1 MAIEIR
7 YARLDEYPRISDFLD
22 KHWAKDHVYTRR
34 RDLFD
39 WTFHRP
45 RHWDSGQYSFSLAM
59 DGEDLVGIL
68 GGIPFT
74 LNRFGETSKAIWIVN
89 YVIRPDYR
97 RGATALQLL
106 SSFRRQE
113 FSAVVAFGINPA
125 TAAIYQVLRG
135 QVLPEIPRHFLVMP
149 RQGARL
155 ARALKIAYPDWS
167 DERAVSLTSSF
178 ELAQLPAPASQVGRT
193 LPSNWDGHDWPEHAS
208 PTIGAARDYDYLDW
222 RYRSHPVFQYEIVT
236 VPEGRRT
243 GLAIWRLETIR
254 HLTPGGLHDV
264 DRIARLVEFLPA
276 SSGNAQALFGAFL
289 TEIER
294 VGAMAADFY
303 SYHGQTRR
311 WLEEM
316 GFRGSEVHPDG
327 WALPSRFQPLDGKG
341 GGIMS
346 AIFLQTG
353 SAPSSNDPQCSWYWT
368 KSDSDQDRPN

>member
-7 YARLDEYPRISDFLD
+7 YARLDEYPRIRDFLD

-193 LPSNWDGHDWPEHAS
+193 LPSNW
-208 PTIGAARDYDYLDW
+208 
-222 RYRSHPVFQYEIVT
+222 
-236 VPEGRRT
+236 
-243 GLAIWRLETIR
+243 
-254 HLTPGGLHDV
+254 
-264 DRIARLVEFLPA
+264 
-276 SSGNAQALFGAFL
+276 
-289 TEIER
+289 
-294 VGAMAADFY
+294 
-303 SYHGQTRR
+303 
-311 WLEEM
+311 
-316 GFRGSEVHPDG
+316 
-327 WALPSRFQPLDGKG
+327 
-341 GGIMS
+341 
-346 AIFLQTG
+346 
-353 SAPSSNDPQCSWYWT
+353 
-368 KSDSDQDRPN
+368 